1 MLKYGN
7 RDFRNL
13 QEQVYANMR
22 NIEDIIKGSD
32 VMADYTLNI
41 VGQVDE
47 TAELPDADTYEGKL
61 GDIYVV
67 GESSPFH
74 CYVFAKVYENE
85 NAPSWIDLGAIF
97 VQGPQGIQGEQG
109 PAGADGTD
117 GQDGAAGGFGTPT
130 ASASSVAAGSDPT
143 VSVTASGPDT
153 AKIFAFS
160 FGIPEGAKGDDG
172 DSATITVGSTT
183 TGAAGTNASVT
194 NSGTS
199 SAAVLNFTIPKGDTG
214 LGVPEIQSG
223 DAGKV
228 LLVNAGETAAEW
240 GTDNSLKLPE
250 SAPAAQQL
258 VGINTSGE
266 QNALNIGAGL
276 LLDGVEIKNK
286 EVLTITAEFASTAS
300 SGTISISA
308 DLAAEIAANLPI
320 IKLVYSDNVCAYLLK
335 IAVSGTNLIYQ
346 GLLDANT
353 TQGNNLLYGTDGN
366 PISASTY
373 RRIKLEVISTGS
385 LSYSRSTVY
394 MAADTNGSV
403 GLNFGAT
410 NISVTSGS
418 TISASNRQKLL
429 TAGVI
434 CKINNVY
441 AYPVYID
448 SSEIRYFSI
457 DRDSSGNFVQTIY
470 VINKSTWV
478 ITFYTKTIQ

>member
-47 TAELPDADTYEGKL
+47 AAELPDADTYEGKL

-74 CYVFAKVYENE
+74 CYVFAKVYEYE
-85 NAPSWIDLGAIF
+85 NAPSWVDLGAIF
-97 VQGPQGIQGEQG
+97 VQGPQGEQGIQG
-109 PAGADGTD
+109 PAGQDGAD

-130 ASASSVAAGSDPT
+130 ASATGLETGSDPT
-143 VSVTASGPDT
+143 VSVSASGPDT

-160 FGIPEGAKGDDG
+160 FGIPAGAKGEDG
-172 DSATITVGSTT
+172 SSATITVGSTT

-199 SAAVLNFTIPKGDTG
+199 SAAVLNFTIPRGDTG
-214 LGVPEIQSG
+214 LGVPEIQEG

-266 QNALNIGAGL
+266 QNALGIGDGL
-276 LLDGVEIKNK
+276 AVSNGELQAVE
-286 EVLTITAEFASTAS
+286 LFTIRIDAASTAS
-300 SGTISISA
+300 SKTFTLTTDQISYIATNKPVIKVVFNDNITTLCTFANSNANFQMYKGFSEALSGSGNCDVLLNSQGATNYAYKQVRVEVDIPLTVGATSVTAYMNSLFLNRDKPEAIVPSSAAVGFSLTDGGTISNA
-308 DLAAEIAANLPI
+308 IA
-320 IKLVYSDNVCAYLLK
+320 KS
-335 IAVSGTNLIYQ
+335 LIN
-346 GLLDANT
+346 A
-353 TQGNNLLYGTDGN
+353 
-366 PISASTY
+366 
-373 RRIKLEVISTGS
+373 GS
-385 LSYSRSTVY
+385 CLR
-394 MAADTNGSV
+394 
-403 GLNFGAT
+403 
-410 NISVTSGS
+410 
-418 TISASNRQKLL
+418 
-429 TAGVI
+429 
-434 CKINNVY
+434 INNNNY
-441 AYPVYID
+441 AYPMYNT
-448 SSEIRYFSI
+448 SSFAYYYN
-457 DRDSSGNFVQTIY
+457 SSLDGSDNIVETIY
-470 VINKSTWV
+470 KINKST
-478 ITFYTKTIQ
+478 

>member
-47 TAELPDADTYEGKL
+47 AAELPDADTYEGKL

-109 PAGADGTD
+109 PAGADGAD

-130 ASASSVAAGSDPT
+130 ASASALSAESDPT

-160 FGIPEGAKGDDG
+160 FGIPAGAKGEDG

-214 LGVPEIQSG
+214 LGVPEIQEG

-228 LLVNAGETAAEW
+228 LLVNADETAAEW
-240 GTDNSLKLPE
+240 GVDNSLKLPE

-266 QNALNIGAGL
+266 QNALSIGEGLEIANSVLSAPYDIIKIDFNNSSTLNISDDLYDKLFGTGALPVIIYAVNTSYNPAKSAFYMHTGASSAYEQITANSF
-276 LLDGVEIKNK
+276 GSNHKIGTIKVNYSDRYQLAPQGNAGARQLK
-286 EVLTITAEFASTAS
+286 CSKMSNAELPGTIEGNYAMSETFTSLTGTATSAKLNDFSTTFIKTATLAYAETSNIYVYFDIKYFDFTNVSARMVYGEGESASYKYTLSLNISSGAYTITQTA
-300 SGTISISA
+300 
-308 DLAAEIAANLPI
+308 
-320 IKLVYSDNVCAYLLK
+320 K
-335 IAVSGTNLIYQ
+335 
-346 GLLDANT
+346 
-353 TQGNNLLYGTDGN
+353 
-366 PISASTY
+366 
-373 RRIKLEVISTGS
+373 
-385 LSYSRSTVY
+385 
-394 MAADTNGSV
+394 
-403 GLNFGAT
+403 
-410 NISVTSGS
+410 
-418 TISASNRQKLL
+418 
-429 TAGVI
+429 
-434 CKINNVY
+434 
-441 AYPVYID
+441 
-448 SSEIRYFSI
+448 
-457 DRDSSGNFVQTIY
+457 
-470 VINKSTWV
+470 
-478 ITFYTKTIQ
+478 